1 MKENL
6 KGWGWGVL
14 AFLTCPCHLFFIL
27 PLLAGTAL
35 RSYLMAY
42 KTVTILF
49 LGASFALSLHM
60 VFKKIGQE
68 KTEDQTM
75 DCCLPNKKEV
85 K

>member
-14 AFLTCPCHLFFIL
+14 AFITCPCHLFLIL

-35 RSYLMAY
+35 GSYLMTY
-42 KTVTILF
+42 KTVTFIF
-49 LGASFALSLHM
+49 LGISFTLSIYM

-68 KTEDQTM
+68 KKEGQTM
-75 DCCLPNKKEV
+75 DCCITKRKEV
-85 K
+85 